1 MSKLSNCLRMIELLH
16 ARGKM
21 KISELAELLEVKE
34 RMVRIYRDDIEM
46 AGIKIETTKGRY
58 GGYSLSNTSL
68 FPIKN
73 MSQQEIEAL
82 TFSIQKIV
90 SKGNDIYSRDTQV
103 ALDKLNAVRKVET
116 NKDRHIYFVQKS
128 KPNYEFSTE
137 NPKYVQLQEALFTRR
152 KVKIQYEKRSGER
165 SERIIDPYGF
175 VHYNEFFYCLA
186 MCNDKKEKRMFK
198 LSRMKD
204 IRILYDTYT
213 IPNNFDIREE
223 FPKFGLMKE
232 PLEVELLIYPP
243 FAVSVPESI
252 WGENQKIEH
261 NDEDSI
267 LFRATMSGKESIKK
281 WILGMGASVRVVE
294 PRLLREEV
302 VEEGRKLLELYNSI
316 DL

>member
-1 MSKLSNCLRMIELLH
+1 MSKLSNCLYMIELLH

-46 AGIKIETTKGRY
+46 AGIKIDTTKGRD

-73 MSQQEIEAL
+73 MSQQEMDAL
-82 TFSIQKIV
+82 TFSIQKLV
-90 SKGNDIYSRDTQV
+90 SKGNDIYSKDAQV

-116 NKDRHIYFVQKS
+116 NKDRHIYFVQRS
-128 KPNYEFSTE
+128 KPNYEFSNE
-137 NPKYVQLQEALFTRR
+137 NQKYVQLQEALFTRR
-152 KVKIQYEKRSGER
+152 KVKIQYEKRFGER

-204 IRILYDTYT
+204 IRILYDTYK
-213 IPNNFDIREE
+213 IPDNFDIREE

-232 PLEVELLIYPP
+232 PLEVELLIYSP

-261 NDEDSI
+261 NDDGSI
-267 LFRATMSGKESIKK
+267 IFRATMSGKESIKK
-281 WILGMGASVRVVE
+281 WILGMGAAVE
-294 PRLLREEV
+294 VIKPDSFRDDMIK
-302 VEEGRKLLELYNSI
+302 EGRKLLKLYEK
-316 DL
+316 

>member
-1 MSKLSNCLRMIELLH
+1 MIELLH

-46 AGIKIETTKGRY
+46 AGIKIDTTKGRD

-73 MSQQEIEAL
+73 MSQQEMDAL
-82 TFSIQKIV
+82 TFSIQKLV
-90 SKGNDIYSRDTQV
+90 SKGNDIYSKDAQV

-116 NKDRHIYFVQKS
+116 NKDRHIYFVQRS
-128 KPNYEFSTE
+128 KPNYEFSNE
-137 NPKYVQLQEALFTRR
+137 NQKYVQLQEALFTRR
-152 KVKIQYEKRSGER
+152 KVKIQYEKRFGER

-204 IRILYDTYT
+204 IRILYDTYK
-213 IPNNFDIREE
+213 IPDNFDIREE

-243 FAVSVPESI
+243 FAASVPESI

-261 NDEDSI
+261 NNDGSI

-281 WILGMGASVRVVE
+281 WILGMGAAVE
-294 PRLLREEV
+294 VIKPDSFRDDMIK
-302 VEEGRKLLELYNSI
+302 EGRKLLKLYEK
-316 DL
+316 

>member
-1 MSKLSNCLRMIELLH
+1 MSKLSNCLYMIELLH

-21 KISELAELLEVKE
+21 KICELAELLEVKE

-46 AGIKIETTKGRY
+46 AGIKIDTTKGRD

-73 MSQQEIEAL
+73 MSQQEMDAL
-82 TFSIQKIV
+82 TFSIQKLV
-90 SKGNDIYSRDTQV
+90 SKGNDIYSKDAQV

-116 NKDRHIYFVQKS
+116 NKDRHIYFVQRS
-128 KPNYEFSTE
+128 KPNYEFSNE
-137 NPKYVQLQEALFTRR
+137 NQKYVQLQEALFTRR
-152 KVKIQYEKRSGER
+152 KVKIQYEKRFGER

-204 IRILYDTYT
+204 IRILYDTYK
-213 IPNNFDIREE
+213 IPDNFDIREE

-243 FAVSVPESI
+243 FAASVPESI

-261 NDEDSI
+261 NNDGSI

-281 WILGMGASVRVVE
+281 WILGMGAAVE
-294 PRLLREEV
+294 VIKPDSFRDDMIK
-302 VEEGRKLLELYNSI
+302 EGRKLLKLYEK
-316 DL
+316 

>member
-1 MSKLSNCLRMIELLH
+1 
-16 ARGKM
+16 M

-46 AGIKIETTKGRY
+46 AGIKIDTTKGRD

-73 MSQQEIEAL
+73 MSQQEMDAL
-82 TFSIQKIV
+82 TFSIQKLV
-90 SKGNDIYSRDTQV
+90 SKGNDIYSKDAQV

-116 NKDRHIYFVQKS
+116 NKDRHIYFVQRS
-128 KPNYEFSTE
+128 KPNYEFSNE
-137 NPKYVQLQEALFTRR
+137 NQKYVQLQEALFTRR
-152 KVKIQYEKRSGER
+152 KVKIQYEKRFGER

-204 IRILYDTYT
+204 IRILYDTYK
-213 IPNNFDIREE
+213 IPDNFDIREE

-261 NDEDSI
+261 NDDGSI

-281 WILGMGASVRVVE
+281 WILGMGAAVE
-294 PRLLREEV
+294 VIKPDSFRDDMIK
-302 VEEGRKLLELYNSI
+302 EGRKLLKLYEK
-316 DL
+316 

>member
-1 MSKLSNCLRMIELLH
+1 MIELLH

-46 AGIKIETTKGRY
+46 AGIKIDTTKGRD

-73 MSQQEIEAL
+73 MSQQEMDAL
-82 TFSIQKIV
+82 TFSIQKLV
-90 SKGNDIYSRDTQV
+90 SKGNDIYSKDAQV

-116 NKDRHIYFVQKS
+116 NKDRHIYFVQRS
-128 KPNYEFSTE
+128 KPNYEFSNE
-137 NPKYVQLQEALFTRR
+137 NQKYVQLQEALFTRR
-152 KVKIQYEKRSGER
+152 KVKIQYEKRFGER

-204 IRILYDTYT
+204 IRILYDTYK
-213 IPNNFDIREE
+213 IPDNFDIREE

-243 FAVSVPESI
+243 FAASVPESI

-261 NDEDSI
+261 NNDGSI

-281 WILGMGASVRVVE
+281 WILGMGAAVE
-294 PRLLREEV
+294 VIKPDSFREDMIK
-302 VEEGRKLLELYNSI
+302 EGRKLLKLYEK
-316 DL
+316 

>member
-1 MSKLSNCLRMIELLH
+1 MSKLSNCLYMIELLH

-46 AGIKIETTKGRY
+46 AGIKIDTTKGRD

-73 MSQQEIEAL
+73 MSQQEMDAL
-82 TFSIQKIV
+82 TFSIQKLV
-90 SKGNDIYSRDTQV
+90 SKGNDIYSKDAQV

-116 NKDRHIYFVQKS
+116 NKDRHIYFVQRS
-128 KPNYEFSTE
+128 KPNYEFSNE
-137 NPKYVQLQEALFTRR
+137 NQKYVQLQEALFTRR
-152 KVKIQYEKRSGER
+152 KVKIQYEKRFGER

-204 IRILYDTYT
+204 IRILYDTYK
-213 IPNNFDIREE
+213 IPDNFDIREE

-261 NDEDSI
+261 NDDGSI

-281 WILGMGASVRVVE
+281 WILGMGAAVE
-294 PRLLREEV
+294 VIKPDSFRDDMIK
-302 VEEGRKLLELYNSI
+302 EGRKLLKLYEK
-316 DL
+316 